1 MLEAHTR
8 FERGRSDNSSSPAFP
23 VFRRRSFF
31 PSVFLSLTLWA
42 VAGSVFAGAGAVLP
56 DAETPETET
65 QEAAGQRANGRS
77 STDEDGV
84 TNDESA
90 AIEPRTR
97 EIQLAGDEKALAAA
111 EATSEAANGETDSEA
126 AAQGSA
132 GAAPLVD
139 FNVRFRG
146 RVLDEFQ
153 ELGDPEVG
161 SFSIWSKT
169 KIGDRIVTNITYDLG
184 KTRMH
189 DFWVQFD
196 VGGGLQVRA
205 GRSSLAWLG
214 EFTESSHS
222 RQMVYAAVGSSLTR
236 SREVGVFLFADRGPY
251 NARLHVVQ
259 GSGYEADNNSSKD
272 MLASVGRTFDV
283 AGSSWLV
290 DAGHYEGRDGPDD
303 ALVPRR
309 QTGVHVDGV
318 LGSGQVFRGAAF
330 RREQHGR
337 EHLGGFARLRHRL
350 PQGIWAAAELGT
362 ETNHGPL
369 NNPGHS
375 SYLIA
380 GARYEL
386 PWNMT
391 HLSADYRWRFGATG
405 DHELLLLFQWL
416 FDFQNSR
423 RN

>member
-1 MLEAHTR
+1 M
-8 FERGRSDNSSSPAFP
+8 
-23 VFRRRSFF
+23 
-31 PSVFLSLTLWA
+31 
-42 VAGSVFAGAGAVLP
+42 FAGAGVVR
-56 DAETPETET
+56 PETAT
-65 QEAAGQRANGRS
+65 QEAAKQPATGRS
-77 STDEDGV
+77 SAADAAV
-84 TNDESA
+84 TDESA
-90 AIEPRTR
+90 AIEPRPP
-97 EIQLAGDEKALAAA
+97 EAQLAEDERRFAA
-111 EATSEAANGETDSEA
+111 EEPGSEAANGETDSDA

-132 GAAPLVD
+132 GAMSLVD

-146 RVLDEFQ
+146 RVLDEFE
-153 ELGDPEVG
+153 ELGDPQIS

-169 KIGDRIVTNITYDLG
+169 RIGDRIVTNVTYDLG

-196 VGGGLQVRA
+196 AGGGVQVRA

-222 RQMVYAAVGSSLTR
+222 RQLVHAAVGSAVTR
-236 SREVGVFLFADRGPY
+236 SREVGVFLFADRGAY
-251 NARLHVVQ
+251 NARLHFVQ
-259 GSGYEADNNSSKD
+259 GSGYEAENNSWKD
-272 MLASVGRTFDV
+272 VLGSVGRTFEI

-309 QTGVHVDGV
+309 QTGVHVDGA
-318 LGSGQVFRGAAF
+318 LGPGRIFRGAAF

-337 EHLGGFARLRHRL
+337 EHLGGFVRFRRRF
-350 PQGIWAAAELGT
+350 PQGVWAAGEFGT
-362 ETNHGPL
+362 ESNHGPL
-369 NNPGHS
+369 ESPGHAN
-375 SYLIA
+375 YLIA

-391 HLSADYRWRFGATG
+391 HLSADYRWRFGAVG
-405 DHELLLLFQWL
+405 DHQLLLLFQWL
-416 FDFQNSR
+416 FDFRSPR

>member
-1 MLEAHTR
+1 M
-8 FERGRSDNSSSPAFP
+8 
-23 VFRRRSFF
+23 
-31 PSVFLSLTLWA
+31 
-42 VAGSVFAGAGAVLP
+42 FAGAGVVL
-56 DAETPETET
+56 PETET
-65 QEAAGQRANGRS
+65 PEAAKQPATERGS
-77 STDEDGV
+77 VEDAAV
-84 TNDESA
+84 TGESA
-90 AIEPRTR
+90 AIEPRPP
-97 EIQLAGDEKALAAA
+97 EAQLAEDERAVAA
-111 EATSEAANGETDSEA
+111 EGPGSEAGNGETDSDA

-132 GAAPLVD
+132 GAMSLVD

-146 RVLDEFQ
+146 RALDEFD
-153 ELGDPEVG
+153 ELGDPEIS

-169 KIGDRIVTNITYDLG
+169 RIGERIVTNITYDLG

-196 VGGGLQVRA
+196 LGGGIQVRA
-205 GRSSLAWLG
+205 GRSALAWLG

-222 RQMVYAAVGSSLTR
+222 RQMVHAAVGSRLTR

-251 NARLHVVQ
+251 NARLHFVQ
-259 GSGYEADNNSSKD
+259 GSGYEAEDNSWKD
-272 MLASVGRTFDV
+272 VLGSVGRTFEI

-309 QTGVHVDGV
+309 QTGVHVDGA
-318 LGSGQVFRGAAF
+318 LGPGRIFRGAAF

-337 EHLGGFARLRHRL
+337 EHLGGFVRFRRRF
-350 PQGIWAAAELGT
+350 PQGLWAAGEFGT
-362 ETNHGPL
+362 ESNHGPL
-369 NNPGHS
+369 ENPGHAN
-375 SYLIA
+375 YLIA

-391 HLSADYRWRFGATG
+391 HLSAEYRWRFGAVG